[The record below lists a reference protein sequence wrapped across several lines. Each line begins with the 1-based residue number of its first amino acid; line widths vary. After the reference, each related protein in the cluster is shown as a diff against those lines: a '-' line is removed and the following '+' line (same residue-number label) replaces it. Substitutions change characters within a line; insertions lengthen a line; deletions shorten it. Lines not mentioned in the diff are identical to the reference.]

1 MADELILEVHRMG
14 RAPDVSVHEAT
25 IDLAM
30 ADVELRIGR
39 TTVTI
44 SRHASDLDR
53 VDLTINE
60 GDGPRSVTFH
70 VRP

>member
-14 RAPDVSVHEAT
+14 RAPHVSVHEAT
-25 IDLAM
+25 IDLAL

-44 SRHASDLDR
+44 SRHVSDPDS

-60 GDGPRSVTFH
+60 GEGPRCVTFH
-70 VRP
+70 VRH